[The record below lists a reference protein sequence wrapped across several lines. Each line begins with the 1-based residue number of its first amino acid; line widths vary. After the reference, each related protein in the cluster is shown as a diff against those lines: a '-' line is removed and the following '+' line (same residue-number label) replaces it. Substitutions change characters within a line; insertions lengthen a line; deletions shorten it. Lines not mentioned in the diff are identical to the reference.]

1 MILVIGLRKQN
12 NAGTMRTLEGTLEVS
27 VFPEKNSAGDY
38 EDEGDDTP
46 FKK

>member
-27 VFPEKNSAGDY
+27 VSADKHCVGDY